1 VVSQEK
7 SELGGEE
14 WEVAGSRPSNS
25 SWPQKVTSLG
35 ICFDLYSCILIDWI
49 CAKCDILRD

>member
-14 WEVAGSRPSNS
+14 WEVAGSRPSS
-25 SWPQKVTSLG
+25 SKWSQKVIS
-35 ICFDLYSCILIDWI
+35 
-49 CAKCDILRD
+49 

>member
-14 WEVAGSRPSNS
+14 WEVAGSRPSS
-25 SWPQKVTSLG
+25 SKWSQKVISKG
-35 ICFDLYSCILIDWI
+35 IGLICI
-49 CAKCDILRD
+49 AVF